1 MVHVLASV
9 LHMNLSACVY
19 RQSFWRNPQ
28 TAVSDYSLE
37 GWAHRPCEFTTFAM
51 PTVKL
56 PRPPTKQSEV
66 RGKCGSAKQI
76 QLFHTSD
83 SKQHLHSDCPNH
95 GSQLPR
101 GPRVVESAKVRKW
114 HMPRRHSKSPPESRF
129 RKLLKSPIRKGW
141 NCQKSV

>member
-19 RQSFWRNPQ
+19 RQSFWHNPQ

-37 GWAHRPCEFTTFAM
+37 GWAHRPCEFTPFAM

-56 PRPPTKQSEV
+56 PRPPTKQSKV
-66 RGKCGSAKQI
+66 REKCGSAKQI

-83 SKQHLHSDCPNH
+83 SKQHLYSDFNMYQHSITTMAQGDTDFH
-95 GSQLPR
+95 RFPR
-101 GPRVVESAKVRKW
+101 
-114 HMPRRHSKSPPESRF
+114 
-129 RKLLKSPIRKGW
+129 
-141 NCQKSV
+141 C